1 MESFYTKDN
10 GEIYYY
16 TLRDRSGPDTI
27 FVSKLTEFVNSATG
41 EKTSKRFIRKVYGEN
56 ESCEIVRVK
65 GEFILRCSATGRD
78 QIKVIVHDNDNGKIG
93 FVIQKFRGDT
103 GTPYKETDFHFYNN
117 EFRDLLEFL
126 TLVGFI
132 DLSDKT
138 NFKLRLS
145 DLKNKVLV
153 SHDEKKLI
161 EAFKS
166 LQGNERLRLLE
177 QIRDERLTKQDLDI
191 LSGRKDGLSKFH
203 QKLYVEKDWNE
214 PQWQSFFEKNT
225 WIFGYGLDY
234 RFLSILQREAAVSDS
249 DLDGKN
255 TANSDF
261 LLGSTDFTVLVE
273 LKRPDTQLFEST
285 KSRSRSWKLSK
296 SLFEAVS
303 QILAQKAAWEIKST
317 QNCYNSD
324 GKLIVQKTCDPKS
337 ILIVGSRDQF
347 DDDQRDQDIKFR
359 TFELFRRDSRNIEI
373 ITYDELYERAHYIV
387 NQKLPTSGTDND
399 SEGIENL

>member
-1 MESFYTKDN
+1 VESFYTKED

-16 TLRDRSGPDTI
+16 KLRDISGPDTI
-27 FVSKLTEFVNSATG
+27 FVSKLTEFENSATG

-78 QIKVIVHDNDNGKIG
+78 QIKVVVHDNDNGKIG

-103 GTPYKETDFHFYNN
+103 GNPYKETDFHFYNN
-117 EFRDLLEFL
+117 EFRELLEFL

-153 SHDEKKLI
+153 SHDEKQLI

-166 LQGNERLRLLE
+166 LQGNERLHLLE

-191 LSGRKDGLSKFH
+191 LSGRKDGLSMFH

-214 PQWQSFFEKNT
+214 PQWQAFFEKNT

-234 RFLSILQREAAVSDS
+234 RFLAILQREAAVSDS

-273 LKRPDTQLFEST
+273 LKRPDTQLFEYT

-296 SLFEAVS
+296 SLLEAVS

-317 QNCYNSD
+317 QNCYRSD
-324 GKLIVQKTCDPKS
+324 GKLITQKTCDPKS
-337 ILIVGSRDQF
+337 ILIVGSREQF
-347 DDDQRDQDIKFR
+347 EDNQRDQDIKFR
-359 TFELFRRDSRNIEI
+359 TFELFRRDSRNIET
-373 ITYDELYERAHYIV
+373 ITYDELYERAYYIV
-387 NQKLPTSGTDND
+387 NQKLPTSGTDD
-399 SEGIENL
+399 DPKSVETK